1 MKILYVTTFNE
12 RLYEMSGKQLLT
24 SFTSKINNADM
35 LVCYEDFEFKTD
47 QSNIFSYDL
56 KNDAYMNTWLEKYK
70 HIIPKFYGGEAE
82 DDSDIFKDNNKDYWG
97 GNEGQYWAKFRAS
110 RYFRKLVALN
120 YALTNYADTY
130 DYIFVIDSDCIF
142 KNCIKHKVI
151 KQLFDNNTSMIYF
164 WSEFREKINR
174 GPETGFTGYCKAN
187 NGYNFAKI
195 LCDCFSTGKFL
206 NYAYWDDGYVIGQ
219 VINEYKSDPNFKLKD
234 LMTNVNSKTTRV
246 MDVKDQPLF
255 DYVHHFKNKHKK

>member
-1 MKILYVTTFNE
+1 MKILYITTFNE
-12 RLYEMSGKQLLT
+12 RLYEMSGKDLLA

-35 LVCYEDFEFKTD
+35 LVCYEDFEFKTN
-47 QSNIFSYDL
+47 QSNIFSYNL
-56 KNDAYMNTWLEKYK
+56 KNDEYMNTWLEKHK
-70 HIIPKFYGGEAE
+70 NIIPKFYGGEAD
-82 DDSDIFKDNNKDYWG
+82 DDSDIFKDTNKDYWG
-97 GNEGQYWAKFRAS
+97 GSEGQYWAKFRAS

-120 YALTNYADTY
+120 YALTNYASIY

-142 KNCIKHKVI
+142 KNCIKHKLI

-187 NGYNFAKI
+187 NGFSFAKL
-195 LCDCFSTGKFL
+195 LCDCFSSGQFL
-206 NYAYWDDGYVIGQ
+206 KYTYWDDGYVIGQ
-219 VINEYKSDPNFKLKD
+219 VINEHKNNPEFLLKD
-234 LMTNVNSKTTRV
+234 LMANVKSKTTRV

-255 DYVHHFKNKHKK
+255 DYVHHFKNKHKQ